1 MDTIS
6 GNIAR
11 QLYQKNTI
19 AVKGYEEV
27 ELPDSFFDVAL
38 GNVPFGDFK
47 LTDRRYDKNNFLIH
61 DYFFAKTLDKVRPNG
76 VIAFITSKG
85 TMDKQNDKIRKYICQ
100 RAELIGS
107 IRLPNNTFKANAG
120 TIVTSDIIFL
130 KKRDKITDIED
141 EWVHLDKNQDG
152 IEMNSYFVKHPEMI
166 LGRMEMTSGRFGPE
180 STCSPIYSETLE
192 TQLDNAIESINA
204 EIDNIQID
212 EISDNE
218 EVSIPATPDVRNFSY
233 TEVDNKVYY
242 RENSLMYLQDK
253 PITTLN
259 RIKGMI
265 EIRDCVRKIIDLQID
280 DAPDFEITSEQQKL
294 NRLYDNFSKKYGL
307 INSRGNEIAFSD
319 DEKEIADL
327 VEVYLK
333 NENYNVFKFYDS
345 KEAIKCIE
353 NQKLDFA
360 ILDVMI
366 KDVDG
371 FEICKMIRD
380 KGLNF
385 PVIMLTAKIEDKDKI
400 QGLTLGAD
408 DYITKPFNPLELIA
422 RVKSAYRR
430 YTKYNEKNEENIIY
444 INGLEIDQ
452 DKHIC
457 KLYDKQVELTPM
469 EFDILLYLAQK
480 RGNVVSSEELF
491 EKVWKEKYLENNNTV
506 MVHIRRIREKL
517 NEDTKKPKFIKTVW
531 GVGYKIEK

>member
-1 MDTIS
+1 M
-6 GNIAR
+6 NI
-11 QLYQKNTI
+11 L
-19 AVKGYEEV
+19 V
-27 ELPDSFFDVAL
+27 L
-38 GNVPFGDFK
+38 
-47 LTDRRYDKNNFLIH
+47 
-61 DYFFAKTLDKVRPNG
+61 
-76 VIAFITSKG
+76 
-85 TMDKQNDKIRKYICQ
+85 
-100 RAELIGS
+100 
-107 IRLPNNTFKANAG
+107 
-120 TIVTSDIIFL
+120 
-130 KKRDKITDIED
+130 
-141 EWVHLDKNQDG
+141 
-152 IEMNSYFVKHPEMI
+152 
-166 LGRMEMTSGRFGPE
+166 
-180 STCSPIYSETLE
+180 
-192 TQLDNAIESINA
+192 
-204 EIDNIQID
+204 
-212 EISDNE
+212 
-218 EVSIPATPDVRNFSY
+218 
-233 TEVDNKVYY
+233 
-242 RENSLMYLQDK
+242 
-253 PITTLN
+253 
-259 RIKGMI
+259 
-265 EIRDCVRKIIDLQID
+265 
-280 DAPDFEITSEQQKL
+280 
-294 NRLYDNFSKKYGL
+294 
-307 INSRGNEIAFSD
+307 D

-380 KGLNF
+380 KGLN
-385 PVIMLTAKIEDKDKI
+385 
-400 QGLTLGAD
+400 LGAD

-457 KLYDKQVELTPM
+457 KLYDKQDELTPM